1 MPPSFFR
8 EVITVELE
16 DLKRR
21 LANDFTQLSGEN
33 IPDDVTLGELLVEA
47 RQYLSR
53 QILLDDFAENIFVP
67 LYCSVKLL
75 ERRGYVDLAEKYWQ
89 RMRSDIAAWKKNMPD
104 AQSTEAYSYSRPQVF
119 SDDELAKW

>member
-104 AQSTEAYSYSRPQVF
+104 AQSTEAYSYSRQQVLN
-119 SDDELAKW
+119 DDELGKW

>member
-33 IPDDVTLGELLVEA
+33 IPDDQTLSELLAEA

-119 SDDELAKW
+119 SDDELGKW

>member
-104 AQSTEAYSYSRPQVF
+104 AQSTEAYSYSRPQVLN
-119 SDDELAKW
+119 DNELGKW

>member
-104 AQSTEAYSYSRPQVF
+104 AQSTEAYFYSRPQVF
-119 SDDELAKW
+119 SDDELGKW